1 MSNGEERMP
10 RKIIVRVSGEGAKK
24 QESQPPTGED
34 MPVIEP
40 VSEAVETREEQQQE
54 AEPQLEVASEEEPE
68 EALVESAINH
78 YEKLKSDIE
87 NVRKRDFKFQE
98 LCIRETVPPRAIRE
112 ILTRLN
118 ELRSKIVNDSRRTLE
133 ILEQA
138 KAQLEERFSKVEVD
152 LYWASLELNT
162 LQLDETASSKGD
174 VGLKEELEARIP
186 QLRQELS
193 MLRNRIKELEEKIHE
208 ISELP
213 RTINDVTTS
222 RELADRI
229 LEEVKK
235 RYVLSHGTRAEAML
249 TADVQRLMER
259 DNIPREYAIIL
270 LWKKIK
276 GAV

>member
-10 RKIIVRVSGEGAKK
+10 RKIIVRVSGEGARK
-24 QESQPPTGED
+24 QENQPPSED

-54 AEPQLEVASEEEPE
+54 AEPQLEVASEEAPE
-68 EALVESAINH
+68 EALVESAIKH
-78 YEKLKSDIE
+78 YEALKSNIE
-87 NVRKRDFKFQE
+87 YVRKRDFKFQE
-98 LCIRETVPPRAIRE
+98 LCIRETVSPRAIRE

-162 LQLDETASSKGD
+162 RQLDEAASSKND

-208 ISELP
+208 VSELP
-213 RTINDVTTS
+213 RTINDVTTA

-229 LEEVKK
+229 LEEVRKS
-235 RYVLSHGTRAEAML
+235 YVLSHGTRAEAML
-249 TADVQRLMER
+249 AADVQRLMER
-259 DNIPREYAIIL
+259 DDIPREYAIIL
-270 LWKKIK
+270 LWKKIR